1 MPFKVTIDDK
11 DIEFEDKELFAFLL
25 DKAKDKIDSEE
36 SLEAIDS
43 YLQDLY
49 SLFPENYCLNSSNLQ
64 IYKLYFLAGF
74 YFSSFINKNQTQII
88 KTNVKV

>member
-74 YFSSFINKNQTQII
+74 YFFSFINKNQTQII

>member
-1 MPFKVTIDDK
+1 MAFKVTIDDK
-11 DIEFEDKELFAFLL
+11 DIQFEDKELFAFLL
-25 DKAKDKIDSEE
+25 DKAKGKVDTEE
-36 SLEAIDS
+36 YLQDLDS
-43 YLQDLY
+43 YLKDLY

-74 YFSSFINKNQTQII
+74 YFSSFISKNQTQII